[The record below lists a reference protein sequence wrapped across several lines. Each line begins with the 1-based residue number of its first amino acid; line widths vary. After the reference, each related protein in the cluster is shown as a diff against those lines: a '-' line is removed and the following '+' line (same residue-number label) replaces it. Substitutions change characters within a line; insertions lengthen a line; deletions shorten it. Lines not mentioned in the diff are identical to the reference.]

1 MVHNLRMVD
10 FAKLNEDNYG
20 FDWALELNEVFKSK
34 ILSGDHPSLIH
45 YSTLHSA
52 SKLAIPTPDHYY
64 PLLYT
69 LGLQQS
75 TDHIN
80 FFNDRAVAGSL
91 TMTSVMLS

>member
-1 MVHNLRMVD
+1 MVD

-20 FDWALELNEVFKSK
+20 FDWALELNELFKAK
-34 ILSGDHPSLIH
+34 ILAGDHQALIN
-45 YSTLHSA
+45 YTTLHSA

-69 LGLQQS
+69 LGLQQP
-75 TDHIN
+75 TDDVS

-91 TMTSVMLS
+91 TMTSVVLS